1 MFHKHLKSY
10 QVIRQS
16 SPALQTL
23 WFINHLQEKTALMK
37 SVIHA
42 AIWNSHASS
51 SPTRRPD
58 KQGHTVTPQR
68 WGVYVFYTFAG
79 SWPAELTEGAGWLL
93 FKWWMTQHMQLK
105 YQHPKYPCDHTRA
118 IEMQVCS
125 LHMLLMQSK
134 NLSGTLCTT
143 LESITV
149 NLRYWFHISSQLN
162 APISDIIFLW
172 IVFRCSSI
180 FKFMPS
186 WL

>member
-42 AIWNSHASS
+42 AIWNSCL
-51 SPTRRPD
+51 
-58 KQGHTVTPQR
+58 
-68 WGVYVFYTFAG
+68 
-79 SWPAELTEGAGWLL
+79 ELTNTSARQTGTYSNAAAMRRLCILHIRRLMTCRTDRGCWLIAVQMMNDSTHAI
-93 FKWWMTQHMQLK
+93 KISTSKIPMW
-105 YQHPKYPCDHTRA
+105 PHTCYRVP
-118 IEMQVCS
+118 VCS
-125 LHMLLMQSK
+125 LHMLLMPSK
-134 NLSGTLCTT
+134 NLSGTGT

-149 NLRYWFHISSQLN
+149 NLRYWFHINSQLN
-162 APISDIIFLW
+162 APIIDIIFLW
-172 IVFRCSSI
+172 IVFSGSSI
-180 FKFMPS
+180 FRFLHS